1 MFRQSKILI
10 ISALYSFEAV
20 HDEKDLHSVSKQK
33 FIKMTFIGA
42 KLPLK
47 VVLPTISFII
57 F

>member
-1 MFRQSKILI
+1 M
-10 ISALYSFEAV
+10 ISALYSFEAAFN
-20 HDEKDLHSVSKQK
+20 EKDSYSVSKQK
-33 FIKMTFIGA
+33 FTKMTFISA